1 MNCWN
6 IRYWGL
12 TFSDQKDVL
21 PRCIFHSC
29 LGMGSRAN
37 DQCPANVGRV
47 WSPQDSSSSGCQSEL
62 GVVGVQQRPPV
73 MIGVYSNAADSL
85 LASTR
90 FEGASGTKEFNEP
103 VILHV
108 LNTWRC
114 DPSLLIARLVLNLW
128 HPALLSLS
136 EVSTHS
142 QYVFLYT
149 LREM

>member
-6 IRYWGL
+6 IRYWDSPLVITRMFYRNVSFTLAWAWIPAQMISVPQMSAEFDRHKTVQIPSWGL
-12 TFSDQKDVL
+12 LASNRDRL
-21 PRCIFHSC
+21 LWR
-29 LGMGSRAN
+29 
-37 DQCPANVGRV
+37 
-47 WSPQDSSSSGCQSEL
+47 
-62 GVVGVQQRPPV
+62 
-73 MIGVYSNAADSL
+73 VYSNAAYL
-85 LASTR
+85 LHASR
-90 FEGASGTKEFNEP
+90 WFEGASGTKEFNEL